1 MFIRK
6 NSYGKSIETHKKTK
20 SIDKIELKLPIQQK
34 PKNGKFPAKNG
45 DI

>member
-1 MFIRK
+1 MLRRK

-20 SIDKIELKLPIQQK
+20 SKDKIEPKLSIQQK
-34 PKNGKFPAKNG
+34 QKNGKFPAKNG